1 MSRTISFR
9 IAAELGDRVARHT
22 ARWGLATDSDVYR
35 QVIEEWARLQEHPGI
50 RFVDGP
56 AGRRAALV
64 GGPDVWEAIA
74 IAKAFEFDRDR
85 ITESYTWLA
94 GERLAAAVRYYEAFR
109 DEIEAALERND
120 RAAADLEREIQLL
133 GR

>member
-1 MSRTISFR
+1 MTRTISFR
-9 IAAELGDRVARHT
+9 IAAELGDRVAQHT

-35 QVIEEWARLQEHPGI
+35 QVIEEWARLQEHTGI

-74 IAKAFEFDRDR
+74 IAKAFEFDPDR
-85 ITESYTWLA
+85 ITESYPWLV
-94 GERLAAAVRYYEAFR
+94 GERLDAAVRYYEEFR
-109 DEIEAALERND
+109 DEIEAALERNE
-120 RAAADLEREIQLL
+120 RAAADLERELGLL
-133 GR
+133 RR